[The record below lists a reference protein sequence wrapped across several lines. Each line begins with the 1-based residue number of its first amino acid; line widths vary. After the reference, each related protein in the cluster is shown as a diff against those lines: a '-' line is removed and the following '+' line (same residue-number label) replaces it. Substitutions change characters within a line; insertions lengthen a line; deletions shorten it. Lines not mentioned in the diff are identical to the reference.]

1 MLLGNK
7 LKRCVWGC
15 MTSAA
20 VLMTSQSVSAELIF
34 QESFE
39 GPLQT
44 ETNIV
49 GGFANGQA
57 QNFWAVLPARGL
69 RGAPFW
75 NQAASGGLDG
85 RRYFAGRDIHGNGN
99 ATRAVDFLNINIA
112 GYTNIQLTVSLASR
126 RGRSSGDS
134 GVNNQNTN
142 FERNDRLRVRRS
154 LDGAGFSNLEVFAG
168 LGGLNVGLIS
178 LTDGTELTSALTDFS
193 YNIADGSTVDFRIDG
208 RRLQAN
214 NEAIAFDN
222 IRVTGD
228 RIQVSVPEPG
238 TLALFGL
245 GLVGLGFARRRKA
258 A

>member
-85 RRYFAGRDIHGNGN
+85 RRYFAGRIFM
-99 ATRAVDFLNINIA
+99 ATAM
-112 GYTNIQLTVSLASR
+112 R
-126 RGRSSGDS
+126 REPLIFSTSTLPAIRTSS
-134 GVNNQNTN
+134 
-142 FERNDRLRVRRS
+142 
-154 LDGAGFSNLEVFAG
+154 
-168 LGGLNVGLIS
+168 
-178 LTDGTELTSALTDFS
+178 
-193 YNIADGSTVDFRIDG
+193 
-208 RRLQAN
+208 
-214 NEAIAFDN
+214 
-222 IRVTGD
+222 
-228 RIQVSVPEPG
+228 
-238 TLALFGL
+238 
-245 GLVGLGFARRRKA
+245 
-258 A
+258 